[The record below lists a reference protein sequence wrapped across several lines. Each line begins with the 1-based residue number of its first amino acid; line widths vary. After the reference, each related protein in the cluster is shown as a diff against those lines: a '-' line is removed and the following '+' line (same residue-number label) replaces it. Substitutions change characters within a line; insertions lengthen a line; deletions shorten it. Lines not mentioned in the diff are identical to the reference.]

1 MEATSQSSSMEE
13 IQRQHKLLVT
23 KLKEENKHYQEVY
36 MQKLTMVQAGFAED
50 MGQLEKFYLNEIET
64 IKVKEEQNTKRE

>member
-1 MEATSQSSSMEE
+1 M
-13 IQRQHKLLVT
+13 T
-23 KLKEENKHYQEVY
+23 KLKEENKQTQEVY
-36 MQKLTMVQAGFAED
+36 MQKLTMVQASFAED

>member
-1 MEATSQSSSMEE
+1 MEATSQSSAMEE

-36 MQKLTMVQAGFAED
+36 TQKLNMVQAGFADD
-50 MGQLEKFYLNEIET
+50 MGQLEAYFLNEIET
-64 IKVKEEQNTKRE
+64 LKVKEE

>member
-1 MEATSQSSSMEE
+1 MEATSQSSAMEE

-36 MQKLTMVQAGFAED
+36 TQKLNMVQAGFADD
-50 MGQLEKFYLNEIET
+50 MGQLEAYFLNEIET
-64 IKVKEEQNTKRE
+64 LKVQEE